1 MTLADVTLCEEAVF
15 QSLSSLRLSSVP
27 LEKLLESL
35 PGQKV
40 DHKSLE
46 RLKKTCSPQ
55 QQVLHL
61 LRLWRQQNKDKL
73 FGIIQGIDQKHKW
86 ITVYFFYLLVL
97 KLLLCI
103 SRDKQLRE
111 ENHPQQHAG
120 KPHH

>member
-1 MTLADVTLCEEAVF
+1 MTLCEEAIF
-15 QSLSSLRLSSVP
+15 QSLASLRLSSVP
-27 LEKLLESL
+27 LERLLESL

-73 FGIIQGIDQKHKW
+73 FGIIQGTAEKHKW
-86 ITVYFFYLLVL
+86 MLLFL
-97 KLLLCI
+97 SILIFNMTNICL
-103 SRDKQLRE
+103 QE
-111 ENHPQQHAG
+111 
-120 KPHH
+120 